1 MSLLASTT
9 APSVRI
15 VDDRAEV
22 RFGRFDL
29 GAFDLF
35 LRVKALPE
43 KRLAYDWRTDAYTV
57 TTPARFARLLDPVL
71 AAVDRPAVPLADHLF
86 DYQAFIVERALEARR
101 YAVWADTGL
110 GKTAMFLEWARQ
122 VRERTGG
129 RVLIL
134 SPLGVIEQTRAE
146 AERFYGPE
154 LVPARLQTRE
164 ALAEWCRAS
173 GPGLAITNP
182 EKLIPGVLDDLRRC
196 AGLVLDES
204 SILKS
209 GGGVIKWNLIKSA
222 RGVEYKLS
230 CTATPAPNDT
240 MEYASQAAF
249 LEKLRTEGE
258 ILWTYF
264 TRDKSGDW
272 RVKPHAKHA
281 FYAFMATWSIYLR
294 DPAHYGWR
302 DVLAG
307 LPPPELI
314 EERVPMTAD
323 QQVLLRELQVD
334 MGTGFLGTE
343 RMGVRERAK
352 LSQLAKGFLY
362 QGKGRQ
368 RGVRRVPSRKPDRVA
383 EIAREE
389 ARAGRQVLVWTTYD
403 EESDILAERLAPH
416 AAAVLSGATPPAER
430 DRLLDRFRA
439 GAVRILISKP
449 QLLGYGMNFQFV
461 RAMVFSGFDDS
472 FERMYQAIRRAYRL
486 GQTEAV
492 RVFVPYVP
500 ELEGM
505 VLDNVREK
513 ERRFLAEVAMQEQ
526 CYIEALGAREIAA

>member
-1 MSLLASTT
+1 MN
-9 APSVRI
+9 API
-15 VDDRAEV
+15 QLVDGRAEV
-22 RFGRFDL
+22 RFDRYDL

-43 KRLAYDWRTDAYTV
+43 KRLTYDWRADTYTV
-57 TTPARFARLLDPVL
+57 TTPARFARLLDPAL
-71 AAVDRPAVPLADHLF
+71 ADSARATLPLADHLF
-86 DYQAFIVERALEARR
+86 DYQAFIVARALEARR
-101 YAVWADTGL
+101 YAIWADTGL
-110 GKTAMFLEWARQ
+110 GKTAMFLEWCAQVLAR
-122 VRERTGG
+122 TDG

-134 SPLGVIEQTRAE
+134 SPLGIIEQTRAE
-146 AERFYGPE
+146 GARWYPHLPE
-154 LVPARLQTRE
+154 FNPIRRLSTRE
-164 ALAEWCRAS
+164 ELAQWCRGD

-196 AGLVLDES
+196 AGIVLDES
-204 SILKS
+204 SLLKT

-222 RGVEYKLS
+222 RGVQYKLS

-240 MEYASQAAF
+240 MEYASQASF

-264 TRDKSGDW
+264 TRDKAGNW
-272 RVKPHAKHA
+272 RVKPHAKQA

-294 DPAHYGWR
+294 DPARYGWR

-307 LPPPELI
+307 LPPPEII
-314 EERVPMTAD
+314 EERVPLTAE
-323 QQVLLRELQVD
+323 QRVRLRELQVD
-334 MGTGFLGTE
+334 MGTGFLGSE

-362 QGKGRQ
+362 EGKGAN
-368 RGVRRVPSRKPDRVA
+368 RGARRVPSRKPARVA
-383 EIAREE
+383 EIAAAE
-389 ARAGRQVLVWTTYD
+389 AAAGRQVLVWTTYE
-403 EESDILAERLAPH
+403 EESDILAELLP
-416 AAAVLSGATPPAER
+416 AAAVLSGSTSPTER
-430 DRLLDRFRA
+430 ERLLERFRA
-439 GAVRILISKP
+439 GEVRILISKP

-461 RAMVFSGFDDS
+461 TTMVFSGFDDS

-486 GQTEAV
+486 GQTEPV

-500 ELEGM
+500 ELEGL
-505 VLDNVREK
+505 VLTNVREK

-526 CYIEALGAREIAA
+526 CYIDALSARELAA

>member
-1 MSLLASTT
+1 MN
-9 APSVRI
+9 APSVRPDVRI
-15 VDDRAEV
+15 AGDSAVV
-22 RFGRFDL
+22 RFRRFGL

-43 KRLAYDWRTDAYTV
+43 KRLSYDWRTDAYTV
-57 TTPARFARLLDPVL
+57 TTPARFARLLDPTL
-71 AAVDRPAVPLADHLF
+71 SAVDPTSLPLADHLF
-86 DYQAFIVERALEARR
+86 DYQAFIVGRALGARR

-122 VRERTGG
+122 VLARTAG
-129 RVLIL
+129 RVLVL
-134 SPLGVIEQTRAE
+134 SPLGIIEQTRAE

-154 LVPARLQTRE
+154 LVPVRMQTRE

-196 AGLVLDES
+196 AGIVLDES

-240 MEYASQAAF
+240 MEYASQASF

-264 TRDKSGDW
+264 TRDKAGNW

-281 FYAFMATWSIYLR
+281 FYDFMATWSIYLR
-294 DPAHYGWR
+294 DPARYGWR

-307 LPPPELI
+307 LPAPEVI
-314 EERVPMTAD
+314 EERIPMTAD
-323 QQVLLRELQVD
+323 QQVLLRKLQID
-334 MGTGFLGTE
+334 MGTGFLGSE

-352 LSQLAKGFLY
+352 LSQLAKGFQY
-362 QGKGRQ
+362 EGKGAG
-368 RGVRRVPSRKPDRVA
+368 RGARRVQSSKPARVA
-383 EIAREE
+383 DIAAGE
-389 ARAGRQVLVWTTYD
+389 AGAGRQVLIWTTYD
-403 EESDILAERLAPH
+403 EEGEILSELVPT
-416 AAAVLSGATPPAER
+416 AAALSGATSPAER
-430 DRLLDRFRA
+430 ERLLERFRA
-439 GAVRILISKP
+439 GQVRVLISKP

-461 RAMVFSGFDDS
+461 RSMVFSGFDDS

-486 GQTEAV
+486 GQTEPV

-526 CYIEALGAREIAA
+526 CYIEALGARVIRNAA